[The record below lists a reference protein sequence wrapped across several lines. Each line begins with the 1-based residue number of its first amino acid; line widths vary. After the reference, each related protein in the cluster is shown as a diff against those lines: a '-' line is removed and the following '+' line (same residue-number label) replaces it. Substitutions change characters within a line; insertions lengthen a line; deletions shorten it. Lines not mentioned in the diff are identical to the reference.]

1 MLKNKEYLY
10 KTFSIVLPVLNEEK
24 NIKKLISLIKK
35 YLKNYKYELIFVDDN
50 STDNTKKII
59 TSYKSKNIKY
69 YLRTKN
75 KDLTLS
81 CFLGI
86 QKSKYQ
92 NIIIMDSDLQHHP
105 RYLSKIIDL
114 FFKKKF
120 DFVVA
125 VRNFNEDIALGI
137 IRKFSSIF
145 LSNIFNYLLGYKVSD
160 PMSGFFMFRKL
171 IYFKNKRYLFGKG
184 WKVLADL
191 IYNKENFLIGQLQ
204 IKFYKRLQSK
214 SKMNYKV
221 LGNIIKLL
229 FFKYKF
235 LKI

>member
-1 MLKNKEYLY
+1 MLKNKQYLY
-10 KTFSIVLPVLNEEK
+10 RPFSIVLPVLNEEK

-35 YLKNYKYELIFVDDN
+35 YLKNYKYELIFVDDH
-50 STDNTKKII
+50 SDDHTKKII
-59 TSYKSKNIKY
+59 NNYISKNIKY
-69 YLRTKN
+69 YLRKKN

-86 QKSKYQ
+86 QKTKYQ

-105 RYLSKIIDL
+105 RYLPKIIDL
-114 FFKKKF
+114 FFKKKL
-120 DFVVA
+120 DFAVA
-125 VRNFNEDIALGI
+125 VRNFNEDIGLGI

-145 LSNIFNYLLGYKVSD
+145 LSNIFNYFLGNKVSD

-171 IYFKNKRYLFGKG
+171 IYYKYKKYLFGKG
-184 WKVLADL
+184 WKILADL
-191 IYNKENFLIGQLQ
+191 IYNNSNFLIGELQ
-204 IKFYKRLQSK
+204 IKFFKRLQSK
-214 SKMNYKV
+214 SKMNFQV
-221 LGNIIKLL
+221 LKNIIKLF